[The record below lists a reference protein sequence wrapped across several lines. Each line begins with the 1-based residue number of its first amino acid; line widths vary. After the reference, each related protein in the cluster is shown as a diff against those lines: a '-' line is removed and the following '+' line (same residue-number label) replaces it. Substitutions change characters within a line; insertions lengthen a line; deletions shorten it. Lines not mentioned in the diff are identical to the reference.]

1 MGEFGEKIS
10 LDLIEQLCGI
20 DDQDQLTAGLKID

>member
-1 MGEFGEKIS
+1 MGELGEKIS

-20 DDQDQLTAGLKID
+20 DEQDQLRPWPRD